1 MVLEERRMASGED
14 DAADGMAI
22 DEATRDTSSQRA
34 LFSYLTADVADDY
47 LAIMRLFTS
56 TLLADLS
63 AAEVAAQLVER
74 GVVLDPDTVES
85 RCRQLVEWGN
95 LVRSVRETRV
105 PTVAAYHRSRS
116 RYQVSKLGGRLHR
129 EAEEI
134 LRAVDGAREVA
145 RELLARIVDSLTQ
158 ILVQVGNANRP
169 VDSETLAGAVTG
181 VFNDHHMFTESVT
194 DFYAYLA
201 GVLTRY
207 DLAGEE
213 YAQFKGLL
221 LDYVDLI
228 SADVNRNAPEILE
241 RLLLLLKLID
251 RVLDN
256 LPTVPALAGEM
267 LAVERLP
274 GRTRSDW
281 EQLAAWYGAG
291 DARSGPDQLRAAARQ
306 ALGQLITNARRMLT
320 ASGTGLSRRADLL
333 KLAGWFH
340 TADSDTAHRLY
351 DAAFGCY
358 PSRHLL
364 IGPDEPDLS
373 AGPSTSW
380 WESAPADVPVSLRER
395 GDRAVRGRSSRVPD
409 PGAEA
414 QRLLARA
421 RSRSEARH
429 AAAAELI
436 AAGSLH
442 RSRLSRAARDLLL
455 DKLSMLFAAVAAGDA
470 VAEHHDADLGLL
482 LRAVSAKGS
491 ATVVTG
497 DDGTVTIHDVTLVA
511 LPLGAAGRGS
521 GLAAIA

>member
-1 MVLEERRMASGED
+1 MTSDEQAPQDASAVEV
-14 DAADGMAI
+14 AVA
-22 DEATRDTSSQRA
+22 DTSAQRA

-47 LAIMRLFTS
+47 LAIMRLFTG
-56 TLLADLS
+56 TLVADLS
-63 AAEVAAQLVER
+63 AAEVAAQLAEHGLSR
-74 GVVLDPDTVES
+74 DQETVES
-85 RCRQLVEWGN
+85 RCQQLVVWGN

-145 RELLARIVDSLTQ
+145 RELLARIVESLNQ
-158 ILVQVGNANRP
+158 ILQQVGNVNRP
-169 VDSETLAGAVTG
+169 IDPETLAGAVTG
-181 VFNDHHMFTESVT
+181 VFNDHQMFTESVT

-241 RLLLLLKLID
+241 RLLVLLKLID

-256 LPTVPALAGEM
+256 LPVMPALAGEV

-274 GRTRSDW
+274 GRARSDW
-281 EQLAAWYGAG
+281 EQLAHWYGAG

-333 KLAGWFH
+333 KLAAWFH
-340 TADSDTAHRLY
+340 AADSETAHRLY

-358 PSRHLL
+358 PARHLL
-364 IGPDEPDLS
+364 IGPEEPDVW
-373 AGPSTSW
+373 AGPGTSW
-380 WESAPADVPVSLRER
+380 WDSPPVDVPVSLRER
-395 GDRAVRGRSSRVPD
+395 GDRAARGRSSRVPD
-409 PGAEA
+409 PGAQT
-414 QRLLARA
+414 QRLLELAR
-421 RSRSEARH
+421 RQNEARR
-429 AAAAELI
+429 AAASELV

-442 RSRLSRAARDLLL
+442 RSRLSRAARELLL
-455 DKLSMLFAAVAAGDA
+455 HKLSGLFATVSIRREMVEQPD
-470 VAEHHDADLGLL
+470 VDLGLV
-482 LRAVSAKGS
+482 LRAIPTPGKT
-491 ATVVTG
+491 TVVTG

-511 LPLGAAGRGS
+511 LPLGVVSDDS
-521 GLAAIA
+521 GLVATA

>member
-1 MVLEERRMASGED
+1 MTSEADEPSDGSAAS
-14 DAADGMAI
+14 AAVP
-22 DEATRDTSSQRA
+22 DTSSQRA
-34 LFSYLTADVADDY
+34 LFSYLTADAGDEY
-47 LAIMRLFTS
+47 LAIMRLFTG

-63 AAEVAAQLVER
+63 AAEVAAQLA
-74 GVVLDPDTVES
+74 GHGLTLDADTAES
-85 RCRQLVEWGN
+85 RCQQLVEWGN

-145 RELLARIVDSLTQ
+145 RELLARIVDSLDQ
-158 ILVQVGNANRP
+158 ILQQVGNVHRAI
-169 VDSETLAGAVTG
+169 DSDALAGAVTG
-181 VFNDHHMFTESVT
+181 IFNDHQMFTESVT

-213 YAQFKGLL
+213 YARFKGLL

-228 SADVNRNAPEILE
+228 GADVSRNAPEILHRL
-241 RLLLLLKLID
+241 RLLLTLID
-251 RVLDN
+251 RVLDH
-256 LPTVPALAGEM
+256 LPAVPALTNEAFT
-267 LAVERLP
+267 VERLP
-274 GRTRSDW
+274 GRTRADW
-281 EQLAAWYGAG
+281 EQLAIWYGAG

-333 KLAGWFH
+333 KLATWFH

-358 PSRHLL
+358 PARHLL
-364 IGPDEPDLS
+364 IGPEEPDAS
-373 AGPSTSW
+373 AGPGTSW
-380 WESAPADVPVSLRER
+380 WEAAPVDVPVSLRER
-395 GDRAVRGRSSRVPD
+395 GDRTARGRSSRVPD
-409 PGAEA
+409 PGADA

-421 RSRSEARH
+421 RERNEARQ
-429 AAAAELI
+429 AAAAELV

-442 RSRLSRAARDLLL
+442 RSRLSRAATNLLL
-455 DKLSMLFAAVAAGDA
+455 EKLSALLTDVSTRGAMV
-470 VAEHHDADLGLL
+470 EHPDTDLQLI
-482 LRAVSAKGS
+482 LRATPAKGV
-491 ATVVTG
+491 ATVVTS
-497 DDGTVTIHDVTLVA
+497 DDGTVSIHDLTLVVV
-511 LPLGAAGRGS
+511 PLQVAARGTR
-521 GLAAIA
+521 LAAVA